1 MPSHLQDILD
11 WREKGIKN
19 VVVLT
24 TDYEIE
30 EVWGH
35 VDYYF
40 KVLEEAG
47 IKYTWSPIK
56 DGEAPRIGQ
65 FNEILNFI
73 RRGGK
78 CVVHCLAGIGRTGTI
93 LAGYL
98 IVEEGLTPSQA
109 VEEVR
114 RVRPG
119 AVQTVKQHEFLWRL
133 EEGLRHT

>member
-73 RRGGK
+73 RR
-78 CVVHCLAGIGRTGTI
+78 V
-93 LAGYL
+93 
-98 IVEEGLTPSQA
+98 
-109 VEEVR
+109 EVR
-114 RVRPG
+114 SSLSSRYRTHRNYT
-119 AVQTVKQHEFLWRL
+119 AVT
-133 EEGLRHT
+133 